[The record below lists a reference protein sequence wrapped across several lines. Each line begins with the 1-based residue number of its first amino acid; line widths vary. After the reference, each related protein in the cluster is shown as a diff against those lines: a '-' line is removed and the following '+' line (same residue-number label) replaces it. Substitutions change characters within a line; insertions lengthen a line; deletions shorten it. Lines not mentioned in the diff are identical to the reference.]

1 MPDGTKRPT
10 TAPPAKDMALRSAIP
25 LVISGAPRSGTSLLY
40 NLFDGHSQVSWLV
53 DEGFFFEYL
62 HDLGATGGQTL
73 LDLVPHDIDALVHG
87 LRDKQVFPPLDQPY
101 VQSVGKG
108 TVSEVRIEPVWD
120 EERFRTALE
129 RIGRGSVGELWHD
142 LVAAHM
148 TAMDQP
154 VRRFACLK
162 APDFGKTA
170 HAAINH
176 IANARALVILRDPLR
191 SLDSLKQSRALRQAK
206 QLSWPALALYARNFQ
221 LMYERLDSLPPERLM
236 VLRYEDLVADVRGM
250 MTRIADWVGLPF
262 EDCLTQPTMRG
273 QHWPGISS
281 FEKTDGIDARP
292 ANRPLM
298 ALTPTEAEAIERQ
311 LKAHLAKYGYARD

>member
-1 MPDGTKRPT
+1 MPDDSKRPT
-10 TAPPAKDMALRSAIP
+10 TVPSGEDTGLNSAIP

-40 NLFDGHSQVSWLV
+40 NLFDGHSQISWLV

-62 HDLGATGGQTL
+62 HDLGPAGGQTL

-120 EERFRTALE
+120 EAQFRAGLANI
-129 RIGRGSVGELWHD
+129 RRGSVAELWHD

-148 TAMDQP
+148 GAMDQP

-170 HAAINH
+170 HAAITH
-176 IANARALVILRDPLR
+176 IGKARALIILRDPLR

-221 LMYERLDSLPPERLM
+221 LMYERIDSLPPDRLM
-236 VLRYEDLVADVRGM
+236 VLRYEDLVADVQGM
-250 MTRIADWVGLPF
+250 MDRIADWAGLPF

-292 ANRPLM
+292 ASRPLM
-298 ALTPTEAEAIERQ
+298 ALTPAEAEAIERQ
-311 LKAHLAKYGYARD
+311 LSEHLVKYGYARG